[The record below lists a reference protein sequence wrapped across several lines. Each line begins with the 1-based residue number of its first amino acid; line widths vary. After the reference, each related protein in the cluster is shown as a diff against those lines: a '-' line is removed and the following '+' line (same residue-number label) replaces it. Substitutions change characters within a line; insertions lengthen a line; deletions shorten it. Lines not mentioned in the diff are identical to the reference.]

1 LICGRCEKETR
12 EHKLSMFN
20 TQELCPECQEKEKA
34 HPDYKHACEVERDQ
48 ALKGNRFFEG
58 IGLPDDMKYK
68 CIIGL
73 RIGTRLC
80 DLKDMAKLVE
90 DITRV
95 CVKEKPHYK
104 IVGYCLTVGNW
115 NKLVGN
121 VKMLKEPFD
130 YLLVHSVE
138 NIGPNEDVFNRFKAD
153 VERECNIKVKVIC

>member
-1 LICGRCEKETR
+1 M
-12 EHKLSMFN
+12 SMFN

-48 ALKGNRFFEG
+48 ALKGNRFYEG

-68 CIIGL
+68 CVIGL

-80 DLKDMAKLVE
+80 HLEDMARMVE
-90 DITRV
+90 EITAE
-95 CVKEKPHYK
+95 CVKNKPHYK

-115 NKLVGN
+115 TKLIGN

-130 YLLVHSVE
+130 YLLVHSVN
-138 NIGPNEDVFNRFKAD
+138 NIGANEDVFDRFKTD
-153 VERECNIKVKVIC
+153 VESECGIKVKVIC

>member
-1 LICGRCEKETR
+1 MICGRCEKETR
-12 EHKLSMFN
+12 EHKMSMFN

-90 DITRV
+90 V
-95 CVKEKPHYK
+95 FLSSK
-104 IVGYCLTVGNW
+104 IVTLLS
-115 NKLVGN
+115 KIF
-121 VKMLKEPFD
+121 LKNSAFIPR
-130 YLLVHSVE
+130 S
-138 NIGPNEDVFNRFKAD
+138 A
-153 VERECNIKVKVIC
+153 

>member
-1 LICGRCEKETR
+1 MICGRCEKETR
-12 EHKLSMFN
+12 EHKMSMFN

-48 ALKGNRFFEG
+48 ALKGNRFYEG

-68 CIIGL
+68 CVIGL

-80 DLKDMAKLVE
+80 HLEDMARMVE
-90 DITRV
+90 EITAE
-95 CVKEKPHYK
+95 CVKNKPHYK

-115 NKLVGN
+115 TKLIGN

-130 YLLVHSVE
+130 YLLVHSVN
-138 NIGPNEDVFNRFKAD
+138 NIGANEDVFDRFKTE
-153 VERECNIKVKVIC
+153 VESECAIKVKVIC